1 MKLLVDLQPGCCKWP
16 VREASGSHWLCAQA
30 VARVGLPYCRGHMGV
45 AFPKASLQQTTAERL
60 AMIKVAATRRGML
73 RRSPM
78 DASSLTLPQ
87 GERNV
92 PPPHQASTADSG
104 APAAPCGVQPDPPAL
119 GSEDNEP
126 ASAPEN
132 QSANLAPCSLRPVA
146 PICIQGIEPH
156 TPPTGEPIFERVNP
170 CDLLVDEAY
179 QRDLSPKSIALIKKI
194 VAEWDWRRFKPPVV
208 AFADQGLQIID
219 GQHTAI
225 AAACHPAIN
234 QIPVMVVEAAELAA
248 RANAFIGHNRD
259 RLQVSAMQLHH
270 AAVAAGDDLAVTIEQ
285 VCGRAGVTLVR
296 SAYGSRQW
304 KVGETQ
310 AINAVRALVDKHSA
324 QKARQILEALVWAGL
339 APIAAHDVK
348 AAEMLFSVADYTEQ
362 LEPIGDGGATDLAT
376 AIKALGDAADK
387 EARVFAAAQCVP
399 YWRALGVTWFKKCR
413 KRRKV
418 A

>member
-1 MKLLVDLQPGCCKWP
+1 MLLVDLQPGCCKWP
-16 VREASGSHWLCAQA
+16 VREASGSHWLCAEA

-78 DASSLTLPQ
+78 DASSLTLP
-87 GERNV
+87 
-92 PPPHQASTADSG
+92 HQASIADSG

-119 GSEDNEP
+119 GSEENEP
-126 ASAPEN
+126 ASA
-132 QSANLAPCSLRPVA
+132 AGKGDNLTHFLRPVA
-146 PICIQGIEPH
+146 PLCIQGVEAH

-208 AFADQGLQIID
+208 AFADHGLQIID

-225 AAACHPAIN
+225 AAACHPGVDK
-234 QIPVMVVEAAELAA
+234 IPVMVVEAPELAA

-270 AAVAAGDDLAVTIEQ
+270 AAVAAGDELATTIEQ
-285 VCGRAGVTLVR
+285 VCKRAGVTLVR

-310 AINAVRALVDKHSA
+310 AINAVRSLVDKHSA

-348 AAEMLFSVADYTEQ
+348 AAEMLFTVADYVDQ
-362 LEPIGDGGATDLAT
+362 LEPIADGGGTDVAN
-376 AIKALGDAADK
+376 AIMALGDGADK

-399 YWRALGVTWFKKCR
+399 YWRALGVTWFKKAR